1 MASGEVKEKMKNMSL
16 PSVLFPVAEGTAF
29 VWFEWRKQK
38 LPLAIFILLC
48 INLVIAPAVYAASNG
63 ALERN
68 HAYALGILGL
78 VTLGLVVYLFVVV
91 FQPER
96 F

>member
-1 MASGEVKEKMKNMSL
+1 MKGRKILSSQL
-16 PSVLFPVAEGTAF
+16 PISNYQLPMI
-29 VWFEWRKQK
+29 EWRRQRI
-38 LPLAIFILLC
+38 PIAIFVVLC
-48 INLVIAPAVYAASNG
+48 INLLLAPIVYAAADG
-63 ALERN
+63 GLERRY
-68 HAYALGILGL
+68 AYAIALLGL

>member
-1 MASGEVKEKMKNMSL
+1 MKGRKISSSQLAITNYQL
-16 PSVLFPVAEGTAF
+16 PMI
-29 VWFEWRKQK
+29 EWRRQRI
-38 LPLAIFILLC
+38 PIAIFVILC
-48 INLVIAPAVYAASNG
+48 INLLLAPVVYAAADG
-63 ALERN
+63 GLERRY
-68 HAYALGILGL
+68 AYAIALLGL

>member
-1 MASGEVKEKMKNMSL
+1 MKGRKISSSQL
-16 PSVLFPVAEGTAF
+16 PVTSYQLPVI
-29 VWFEWRKQK
+29 EWRRQRI
-38 LPLAIFILLC
+38 PLAIFAVLCFNLL
-48 INLVIAPAVYAASNG
+48 LAPAVYAAADGSL
-63 ALERN
+63 ARKS
-68 HAYALGILGL
+68 AYAIALLGL

>member
-1 MASGEVKEKMKNMSL
+1 MKGRKILSGL
-16 PSVLFPVAEGTAF
+16 PII
-29 VWFEWRKQK
+29 EWRRQRI
-38 LPLAIFILLC
+38 PLAIFIVLC
-48 INLVIAPAVYAASNG
+48 LNLFVAAAVYAAADG
-63 ALERN
+63 GLERKS
-68 HAYALGILGL
+68 AYAIALLGL

>member
-1 MASGEVKEKMKNMSL
+1 MKQQSSKVRIHESGQFRILNSEFRI
-16 PSVLFPVAEGTAF
+16 PI
-29 VWFEWRKQK
+29 
-38 LPLAIFILLC
+38 AIFILLC
-48 INLVIAPAVYAASNG
+48 INVLIAPVVYAAADS
-63 ALERN
+63 ALERGN
-68 HAYALGILGL
+68 AYALGLLGL

>member
-1 MASGEVKEKMKNMSL
+1 MKGRKILSGL
-16 PSVLFPVAEGTAF
+16 PII
-29 VWFEWRKQK
+29 EWRRQRIS
-38 LPLAIFILLC
+38 LAIFFVLC
-48 INLVIAPAVYAASNG
+48 LNLFVAPAVYAAADG
-63 ALERN
+63 GLERRY
-68 HAYALGILGL
+68 AYAIGLLGL

>member
-1 MASGEVKEKMKNMSL
+1 MKGRKISSSQLAITNYQL
-16 PSVLFPVAEGTAF
+16 PMI
-29 VWFEWRKQK
+29 EWRRQRI
-38 LPLAIFILLC
+38 PIAIFVVLC
-48 INLVIAPAVYAASNG
+48 INLLLAPIVYAAADG
-63 ALERN
+63 GLERRY
-68 HAYALGILGL
+68 AYAIALLGL

>member
-1 MASGEVKEKMKNMSL
+1 MKGRKILLSQL
-16 PSVLFPVAEGTAF
+16 PVSSYELPII
-29 VWFEWRKQK
+29 EWRRQRI
-38 LPLAIFILLC
+38 PLAIFLVLC
-48 INLVIAPAVYAASNG
+48 FNLVLAPAVYAAADG
-63 ALERN
+63 TLERKS
-68 HAYALGILGL
+68 AYAIALLGL

>member
-1 MASGEVKEKMKNMSL
+1 MKKVDLLGGVMLSEVM
-16 PSVLFPVAEGTAF
+16 EGISF
-29 VWFEWRKQK
+29 VWSGWRRQQ
-38 LPLAIFILLC
+38 LPLAIFLVLC
-48 INLVIAPAVYAASNG
+48 LNLVLAPVVYAAANG
-63 ALERN
+63 TLERGS
-68 HAYALGILGL
+68 AWAMSLLGL

>member
-1 MASGEVKEKMKNMSL
+1 MKGQFRLPTSGFRL
-16 PSVLFPVAEGTAF
+16 PI
-29 VWFEWRKQK
+29 
-38 LPLAIFILLC
+38 AIFIGLC
-48 INLVIAPAVYAASNG
+48 INLIIAPVVYAAADG
-63 ALERN
+63 LLERR
-68 HAYALGILGL
+68 HAYALGVLGL

>member
-1 MASGEVKEKMKNMSL
+1 MKKVVESILL
-16 PSVLFPVAEGTAF
+16 PNLAQSISF
-29 VWFEWRKQK
+29 VWLEWRRQK
-38 LPLAIFILLC
+38 LPLVIFLVLCLNLL
-48 INLVIAPAVYAASNG
+48 VAPAIYAAADG
-63 ALERN
+63 TLERRS
-68 HAYALGILGL
+68 AWALGVLGL